1 MNTDRDLE
9 NILRSAMRDETERIE
24 PTDHLQD
31 ILRRTARPARA
42 RTSRRRGWVIGLAG
56 AGLVAATVTSV
67 VWVADQSGGGTST
80 NPPVV
85 SAPPPENRLVD
96 SYDTAPVVVHRSPM
110 PPPKAIDLRVGE
122 HRSFDRVV
130 IDLRGKMSGY
140 NVRFVK
146 ALVQDGSGLP
156 VQLKGKR
163 FVSVVLYPANAHD
176 QAGGSLYQGPELE
189 QYGYPS
195 LSGVAF
201 IGDYEGYVSFGI
213 SLSQRA
219 PFRVTE
225 LKDPNGPDRLVIDFK
240 H

>member
-24 PTDHLQD
+24 PADHLQD

-42 RTSRRRGWVIGLAG
+42 RTSRRRRWVIGLAG

-67 VWVADQSGGGTST
+67 VWVADQPGGDNSPS
-80 NPPVV
+80 PPVA
-85 SAPPPENRLVD
+85 SAPPPQNLLVY
-96 SYDTAPVVVHRSPM
+96 SYDTAPVVVHRSTM
-110 PPPKAIDLRVGE
+110 PLPTAIDLRVGE

-130 IDLRGKMSGY
+130 IDLRGEMSGY

-156 VQLKGKR
+156 VQLEGKH
-163 FVSVVLYPANAHD
+163 FVSVVLYPASAHG
-176 QAGGSLYQGPELE
+176 QAGNSLYHGPELE
-189 QYGYPS
+189 QYGYPA

-201 IGDYEGYVSFGI
+201 ISDYEGYVSFGI
-213 SLSQRA
+213 SLSHQA
-219 PFRVTE
+219 PFRVNE
-225 LKDPNGPDRLVIDFK
+225 LTNPTRLVIDFK